1 MTTPKYIVGI
11 DLGTTHTVLA
21 YTNAEV
27 ADDEQ
32 PEIQLLEI
40 PQVVSAGE
48 VKSQPLLPS
57 FLLLPGAHEVPE
69 GGLALP
75 WQADIDYTVGEYAR
89 TAAELPNRLMCVGQI
104 LAL

>member
-21 YTNAEV
+21 YTAADL

-32 PEIQLLEI
+32 PEIRLFDI
-40 PQVVSAGE
+40 PQIVSAGE
-48 VKSQPLLPS
+48 VKAQPLLPS
-57 FLLLPGAHEVPE
+57 FLLLPGAHEIPA

-75 WQADIDYTVGEYAR
+75 WQAEID
-89 TAAELPNRLMCVGQI
+89 
-104 LAL
+104 